1 MEEKKLRVVK
11 AQEQDY
17 NYVIV
22 SDDEIT
28 YNSPLYDCQ
37 YNGFGLSHA
46 DIGDYSWG
54 EFDFDCDLKDAI
66 KKHFGIEC
74 NLDGLCINEDEI
86 NSYEKPK
93 YGIHIIKTEYEP
105 NYTKVENK
113 SIKYV
118 TNDEIEAN
126 QILDIFRK
134 NQVTPINAE
143 EVIVDLFRKKF

>member
-11 AQEQDY
+11 AYEQDY

-37 YNGFGLSHA
+37 YNGFNLSHA

-54 EFDFDCDLKDAI
+54 EFEFNCDLKDAI

-74 NLDGLCINEDEI
+74 NLEGLCI
-86 NSYEKPK
+86 
-93 YGIHIIKTEYEP
+93 TE
-105 NYTKVENK
+105 
-113 SIKYV
+113 
-118 TNDEIEAN
+118 
-126 QILDIFRK
+126 
-134 NQVTPINAE
+134 
-143 EVIVDLFRKKF
+143 